1 MKYCRNRD
9 IHTHVYDVSTQPGG
23 AEIWATTRTEKKI
36 KNAIGL
42 VTLSP
47 NSDISYSTALRVVGV
62 RLEEAG
68 HCREARTL
76 EGIILYLLIAPCF
89 R

>member
-9 IHTHVYDVSTQPGG
+9 IHTHVYDVSVQSG
-23 AEIWATTRTEKKI
+23 AEIRATTRTGKKI

-42 VTLSP
+42 VTPSP

>member
-9 IHTHVYDVSTQPGG
+9 IHTHVYDVSVQFG
-23 AEIWATTRTEKKI
+23 AESWATEKTEKKI
-36 KNAIGL
+36 KNAIDL
-42 VTLSP
+42 VAPSP
-47 NSDISYSTALRVVGV
+47 SSDISYSTALWVVGV